1 MAMRAFQA
9 LRYALVLAAF
19 ALASGAQAAPIHPI
33 IYDPPDG
40 NGTVDANGC
49 ESVECVITVLTTD
62 VVDTFENTWHLP
74 SPVDGLAAGFEEGGD
89 LSAIEVTMLLDL
101 VSGTGCGDGC
111 GSSEFTAFAS
121 LVSLQGAC
129 DTAQFQLFA
138 DGTTRL
144 TNSCNV
150 FNEGTYAIG
159 APLPAPE
166 PGSLALIV
174 GGVAAAWAVRRRKP
188 AA

>member
-1 MAMRAFQA
+1 MATRVFQA

-19 ALASGAQAAPIHPI
+19 AVAGGAQAAPIHPI

-40 NGTVDANGC
+40 TGTVDANGC

-62 VVDTFENTWHLP
+62 VVDTFANTWHLP
-74 SPVDGLAAGFEEGGD
+74 GPVNGLAAGFDEDGN
-89 LSAIEVTMLLDL
+89 LNAIEVTMLLDL
-101 VSGTGCGDGC
+101 VSGSGCGDGC
-111 GSSEFTAFAS
+111 GSSDLTAFAS
-121 LVSLQGAC
+121 FVSLQSGC
-129 DTAQFQLFA
+129 DTAQFQLFF
-138 DGTTRL
+138 DGTTQL

-150 FNEGTYAIG
+150 FNQGTYAIG
-159 APLPAPE
+159 PPLATPE

-174 GGVAAAWAVRRRKP
+174 GGATALWAVRRRKQ